1 MLLNCLRLL
10 LRFVIILLLLFL
22 DLFIIVTRF
31 LFDMFSNVIQ
41 GTCNVQVLCMYDVQK
56 FI

>member
-22 DLFIIVTRF
+22 DFFIIVTRF

-41 GTCNVQVLCMYDVQK
+41 GNVQVLCMHDVQK